1 MNIDNIRINNRLS
14 FADHK
19 AYVRFVADAYFET
32 EETSGE
38 KIYAPE
44 NARMA
49 LFLGFVRFCVKGIH
63 FEDGES
69 YDTCLNDDLLYAE
82 FLENEHKGAVYEV
95 SADAA
100 DIADFEKQRL
110 LAASAPFNSMITT
123 ILEEYEKLLAAQTQ
137 LHELQIQKEEYA
149 VKTMNLLSPEENAQ
163 LNKKMLAMDFD
174 GEKLAEMIAEK
185 FVGDEKLIQKL
196 THLGKHHS

>member
-19 AYVRFVADAYFET
+19 AYVRFVADAYFDTDEST
-32 EETSGE
+32 GE

-49 LFLGFVRFCVKGIH
+49 LFLGFVRFCVDGIQ
-63 FEDGES
+63 FDDSET
-69 YDTCLNDDLLYAE
+69 YDACLNDDYLYSE
-82 FLENEHKGAVYEV
+82 FLSNEHKGAVYAAA
-95 SADAA
+95 SDAS
-100 DIADFEKQRL
+100 DIAEFEKQRL

-123 ILEEYEKLLAAQTQ
+123 ILEEYEKLLAAQTR
-137 LHELQIQKEEYA
+137 LHELQIQKEDYA
-149 VKTMNLLSPEENAQ
+149 VKTMALLSPEENAQ

-185 FVGDEKLIQKL
+185 FMGDEKLIKKL
-196 THLGKHHS
+196 TDIGKRRA